1 MLTMFGAE
9 IIGNSC
15 SESRKRHFWRPE
27 IQKFS
32 GGACPRTPLVKS
44 ASGARLSIG
53 RAVYTKNL
61 SMQKGWLRPCCLYSD
76 MISLFRRP
84 VPELCM
90 ITNEVMDNTF
100 NEWKMNVNFSQS
112 LVQAPKR

>member
-53 RAVYTKNL
+53 RAVYTSNP
-61 SMQKGWLRPCCLYSD
+61 SMQKAGYAPVAFIQIWSVYLEDQFQSYAWLRTRSW
-76 MISLFRRP
+76 
-84 VPELCM
+84 
-90 ITNEVMDNTF
+90 TTF
-100 NEWKMNVNFSQS
+100 PTEWKMNVNFSQS
-112 LVQAPKR
+112 LLQAPKR